1 MNNHSEEATDRP
13 QTLRELIIKRDVDIE
28 FNIRVIDRAIA
39 FLESSLSVKDWLDSE
54 VKNNGNH
61 SNH

>member
-1 MNNHSEEATDRP
+1 MNNHSEEATDKL

>member
-1 MNNHSEEATDRP
+1 MNNHSEEATDRL

>member
-1 MNNHSEEATDRP
+1 MNNHSEEATDRL
-13 QTLRELIIKRDVDIE
+13 QTLRELIIKRGVDIK